1 MKMRILRQSF
11 YPLSTVSDIEQ
22 GFLPWLMDCV
32 TDQLKKSELGRMVLD
47 GLLRDVVEKRRAL
60 YDRLEAPKDNDPPK
74 ETAKPPSAKT
84 PTITLEVTPQQAP
97 ATTIE
102 VGVKK

>member
-1 MKMRILRQSF
+1 MYF
-11 YPLSTVSDIEQ
+11 PDIEQ

-32 TDQLKKSELGRMVLD
+32 TEKLKKSELGRMVLD

-60 YDRLEAPKDNDPPK
+60 YERLEM
-74 ETAKPPSAKT
+74 TAKENEPEKEDTKPPPA
-84 PTITLEVTPQQAP
+84 PAPQVTLEVTPQQAP

-102 VGVKK
+102 VST